1 MERSRPRC
9 EGCHEH
15 FWCRRLVSERRVGP
29 DRVVVASPAFDD
41 DLGLAQSVEDLSIEQ
56 LIAKACIEALD
67 TIALVTGAVVMA
79 IEIVLDELLALLIHF
94 LWSESAEVR
103 TRLALTTAR
112 VGPRRCRRTH
122 LVLANRLKIHDN
134 FVPHI

>member
-9 EGCHEH
+9 EGRHEH

-67 TIALVTGAVVMA
+67 VAVLPGAAALDICGFGTNSRDPFLHG
-79 IEIVLDELLALLIHF
+79 LGDELRSI
-94 LWSESAEVR
+94 
-103 TRLALTTAR
+103 
-112 VGPRRCRRTH
+112 VGPRCDREYP
-122 LVLANRLKIHDN
+122 AG
-134 FVPHI
+134 